1 MFKKLLAV
9 GLLATAVG
17 AQAQTNVLASS
28 NVQIGGRISQY
39 FTNNTSAGSAKTT
52 QIDSNTS
59 NIFFRGTE
67 DLGGGLKASFMI
79 DTAIAA
85 DNPAS
90 ADASKLGDRQST
102 VGLSN
107 KFGSID
113 MGRKDNAMFQY
124 SKTRFDAF
132 SELPLFSASNKTH
145 AYRSNRIGNGIF
157 LEAKPV
163 EGVIV
168 GYQAG
173 LSENANREDTQ
184 VLYTVLNPIKDLH
197 LGAFRWTTA
206 GTDET
211 TMLRAAYTLPT
222 KTRVFA
228 GYSQDKIS
236 NVDYKAWSLSALH
249 PVTTKVDFKIG
260 YGVKDVVDQKTATVG
275 FAYNLSRRTAVDVA
289 YQNQDATAVANRAQ
303 RYGVGLTHRF

>member
-39 FTNNTSAGSAKTT
+39 FTNNTSAGSAKAT

-79 DTAIAA
+79 DTSIAA

-90 ADASKLGDRQST
+90 ADASKFGDRQST

-124 SKTRFDAF
+124 GKSRFDAF
-132 SELPLFSASNKTH
+132 AVLPLFSAANKTH

-168 GYQAG
+168 GYQNG
-173 LSENANREDTQ
+173 QSESATVEDTQ
-184 VLYTVLNPIKDLH
+184 VFYTVLNPVKDLH
-197 LGAFRWTTA
+197 LGAFRYTTA

-211 TMLRAAYTLPT
+211 TLLNAAYTLPT

-275 FAYNLSRRTAVDVA
+275 FAYNLSKRTAVDVA
-289 YQNQDATAVANRAQ
+289 YQNQDAPAKANRAQ

>member
-39 FTNNTSAGSAKTT
+39 FTNNSSAGSATAR

-59 NIFFRGTE
+59 NIFFRGSE
-67 DLGGGLKASFMI
+67 DLGDGIKANFMI
-79 DTAIAA
+79 DTSIAA
-85 DNPAS
+85 DDPRAGS
-90 ADASKLGDRQST
+90 DTQLGDRQST

-132 SELPLFSASNKTH
+132 SELPLFSASNRTH
-145 AYRSNRIGNGIF
+145 AYRGNRIGNGIF

-184 VLYTVLNPIKDLH
+184 VLYAVLNPVKDLH
-197 LGAFRWTTA
+197 LGAFRWTTH

-236 NVDYKAWSLSALH
+236 NIDYKAWSMSALH
-249 PVTTKVDFKIG
+249 PVTPKVDFKIG
-260 YGVKDVVDQKTATVG
+260 YGVKDVVDQKTSTVG
-275 FAYNLSRRTAVDVA
+275 FAYNFSRRTAVDIA
-289 YQNQDATAVANRAQ
+289 YQNQDARSVANQAK